1 MSNSRIYFQISFS
14 FVFFVFSGNSFHF
27 LKVSVYEVPIKGR
40 NGPSGEYF
48 GQNMYE
54 SGRTKAKRM
63 ASKIE
68 PMEAYKAKAALFP
81 GQAIALRA

>member
-1 MSNSRIYFQISFS
+1 M
-14 FVFFVFSGNSFHF
+14 
-27 LKVSVYEVPIKGR
+27 PIKGR

-48 GQNMYE
+48 GQNMYA

-81 GQAIALRA
+81 GQAIAYMQKACDVAVKAILGKKKLRKKCVNRDKSA

>member
-1 MSNSRIYFQISFS
+1 M
-14 FVFFVFSGNSFHF
+14 
-27 LKVSVYEVPIKGR
+27 PIKGR

-48 GQNMYE
+48 GQNMYA

-68 PMEAYKAKAALFP
+68 PMEAYKAKAALLP
-81 GQAIALRA
+81 GQAIALRALPFDLERASDVVLGLVKRV

>member
-1 MSNSRIYFQISFS
+1 MSSKCVIFKDILSNL
-14 FVFFVFSGNSFHF
+14 VFFYFLYF
-27 LKVSVYEVPIKGR
+27 LKVSVYGVPIKGK

-54 SGRTKAKRM
+54 SGQTKARRM
-63 ASKIE
+63 ASKME

>member
-1 MSNSRIYFQISFS
+1 M
-14 FVFFVFSGNSFHF
+14 
-27 LKVSVYEVPIKGR
+27 PIKGR
-40 NGPSGEYF
+40 NGPSGKYF

-63 ASKIE
+63 ASNIAKSKE